1 MNRGLTVFLLALSTL
16 LAGLLVWLWVGPSG
30 ALRGVHWQPPSAVR
44 PDLGS
49 LSTTSIQRDDADAS
63 RFMAILDRPVFS
75 PTRRPPPPP
84 PPPKVAVPVRPDPLD
99 GIHLYGLF
107 SGGGVGGVI
116 ARVEGKTRRIKVSE
130 PVGDWSLKEIRPRD
144 VVFAKGGGE
153 TRVVPLMQ
161 ASQAA
166 GAAAPRPA
174 FAAPVWPGAA
184 SAPAAA
190 PAPAAAA
197 APRPAPAPAPAP
209 QQAPAGG
216 AGRPGSGAPSSPFV
230 IGGSR

>member
-16 LAGLLVWLWVGPSG
+16 LAGVLVWMWIGPGG
-30 ALRGVHWQPPSAVR
+30 ALRGIHWQAPPAVR

-49 LSTTSIQRDDADAS
+49 LSTMSVQRDDVDSS

-75 PTRRPPPPP
+75 VTRRPPPPP
-84 PPPKVAVPVRPDPLD
+84 PPPKPVVVAKPDPLD
-99 GIHLYGLF
+99 TIHLYGLF
-107 SGGGVGGVI
+107 SGASGGGVI
-116 ARVEGKTRRIKVSE
+116 ARVDGKTRRVKVSE
-130 PVGDWSLKEIRPRD
+130 AVGDWSLKEIRPRD
-144 VVFAKGGGE
+144 VVFSKGGE

-166 GAAAPRPA
+166 AGAAPPRPA

-184 SAPAAA
+184 PTPAASPA
-190 PAPAAAA
+190 PAPAAAV
-197 APRPAPAPAPAP
+197 RPAPA
-209 QQAPAGG
+209 QQAPASGAAKPGG
-216 AGRPGSGAPSSPFV
+216 AAPSSPFV

>member
-1 MNRGLTVFLLALSTL
+1 MNRGLTVFLLVLSML
-16 LAGLLVWLWVGPSG
+16 LAGLLVWLWVTPSG
-30 ALRGVHWQPPSAVR
+30 ALRGVHWKPPAAVR

-49 LSTTSIQRDDADAS
+49 LSSMSLQRDDADAS

-84 PPPKVAVPVRPDPLD
+84 PPPKVAAPVRPDPLD

-107 SGGGVGGVI
+107 SGEGVGGLI
-116 ARVEGKTRRIKVSE
+116 ARVEGKTRRIKLSE
-130 PVGDWSLKEIRPRD
+130 SVGDWSLKEIRPRD
-144 VVFAKGGGE
+144 VVFAKNSGE

-161 ASQAA
+161 ATQAA
-166 GAAAPRPA
+166 GSAAPRPA

-184 SAPAAA
+184 PASPPTPAAPSAAA
-190 PAPAAAA
+190 PADAATKS
-197 APRPAPAPAPAP
+197 APA
-209 QQAPAGG
+209 QQAPVGAGAKPGG
-216 AGRPGSGAPSSPFV
+216 AAPSNPFV

>member
-1 MNRGLTVFLLALSTL
+1 MNRGLTVFLLAVSTL
-16 LAGLLVWLWVGPSG
+16 LAGMLVWLWVGPSG

-49 LSTTSIQRDDADAS
+49 LSTMLIQRDDADAS

-84 PPPKVAVPVRPDPLD
+84 PPPKVVVPARPDPLD

-130 PVGDWSLKEIRPRD
+130 SVGDWSLKEIRSRD
-144 VVFAKGGGE
+144 VVFTKAGGD

-166 GAAAPRPA
+166 NTVAPRPA

-184 SAPAAA
+184 A
-190 PAPAAAA
+190 
-197 APRPAPAPAPAP
+197 APAPAPAP
-209 QQAPAGG
+209 VAAGGPSPAPAQGAIGG
-216 AGRPGSGAPSSPFV
+216 AARPGGAAPSSPFV

>member
-1 MNRGLTVFLLALSTL
+1 MSV
-16 LAGLLVWLWVGPSG
+16 
-30 ALRGVHWQPPSAVR
+30 
-44 PDLGS
+44 
-49 LSTTSIQRDDADAS
+49 QRDDADAS

-84 PPPKVAVPVRPDPLD
+84 PPPKVVVPVRPDPLD
-99 GIHLYGLF
+99 SIHLYGLF
-107 SGGGVGGVI
+107 SGAGGGGVI

-130 PVGDWSLKEIRPRD
+130 AVGDWSLKEIRPRD
-144 VVFAKGGGE
+144 VVFAKGGD

-166 GAAAPRPA
+166 GAVPPRPA

-184 SAPAAA
+184 PAPT
-190 PAPAAAA
+190 PAPAAAV
-197 APRPAPAPAPAP
+197 PRPAPA
-209 QQAPAGG
+209 QQAPGG
-216 AGRPGSGAPSSPFV
+216 AAARPGGAAPSNPFV

>member
-16 LAGLLVWLWVGPSG
+16 LAGVLVWLWVGPSG
-30 ALRGVHWQPPSAVR
+30 ALRGVHWQPPAAVR

-49 LSTTSIQRDDADAS
+49 LSALSIQRDDADNS

-84 PPPKVAVPVRPDPLD
+84 PPPKPVVAVRPDPLD

-130 PVGDWSLKEIRPRD
+130 AVGDWSLREIRPRD
-144 VVFAKGGGE
+144 VVFAKGGE

-166 GAAAPRPA
+166 AGAVAPRPA

-184 SAPAAA
+184 PPAAVTPAAA
-190 PAPAAAA
+190 AAAA
-197 APRPAPAPAPAP
+197 APRPAPA

-216 AGRPGSGAPSSPFV
+216 AARPGGAAPSNPFV